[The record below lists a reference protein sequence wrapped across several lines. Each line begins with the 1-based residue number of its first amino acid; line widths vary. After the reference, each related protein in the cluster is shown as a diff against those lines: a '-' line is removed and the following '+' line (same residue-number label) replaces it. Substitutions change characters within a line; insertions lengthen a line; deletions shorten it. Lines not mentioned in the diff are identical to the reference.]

1 MQCVRCFFQSK
12 HGILPLN
19 VRVMLL
25 QGSLD
30 DVEAL
35 IKRHEDFENTLFAQ
49 DERLKAFSELAD
61 KLIGAGHYDRK

>member
-1 MQCVRCFFQSK
+1 MD
-12 HGILPLN
+12 
-19 VRVMLL
+19 RVLCSIKLEYLKSVVIL

-35 IKRHEDFENTLFAQ
+35 IKRHEDFESTLCAQ

-61 KLIGAGHYDRK
+61 KLIKAGHYDSK